1 MNQSLKTTCFYVL
14 QSRTKKEHLDYDILV
29 ITLKTL
35 VLSHL
40 FSQLFFFDKDGK
52 KIFYIESFLL
62 FWFMNREYIKNS

>member
-1 MNQSLKTTCFYVL
+1 MYFKVAQ
-14 QSRTKKEHLDYDILV
+14 KKEHLDYDILV

-40 FSQLFFFDKDGK
+40 FSQLFFFDKDEK
-52 KIFYIESFLL
+52 KFFYKESFLL